1 MKTCPQCGKIYDNI
15 ADICP
20 DDAAALILSST
31 SSFAPTSGTLLAG
44 RYRILEKIGEGGM
57 GAIYKAVH
65 TMMDRTCA
73 IKLLTNLSTNDES
86 ALARFNR
93 EAKMA
98 SRINNPHAVTIYDF
112 GAAEGGILY
121 LAMELIDGKSLSAIL
136 EEEKQLP
143 PARVVTI
150 VNQIADALRAAHAME
165 IVHRDLKPDNIM
177 VCNRG
182 ADGEQ
187 VKVLDFGIAK
197 AVADDS
203 PADNLTK
210 TGFILGTPVYM
221 SPEQLS
227 GDRLDARSD
236 VYSLAL
242 IVYQMLSGR
251 LPFEGA
257 NPQAIM
263 VKRLMSDPIPLSV
276 AEPDVLDSVERA
288 VMAGLTRDRDART
301 PTAEQF
307 ARELS
312 DAVLTGT
319 KVMGSRPTSRLSD
332 EAPSIPAAP
341 PSAYQTRPEAPIDRG
356 GVRGQTVPFQSTS
369 GSAVSA
375 QPRGTVERSAAVP
388 ALIGLSEQLAAK
400 GWSDAQLQIEG
411 LPPRPGRTKL
421 WVALILLLVVGLGS
435 VAFFALRP
443 SGFTLS
449 VKGAPPGSEVFLN
462 DKSRGMILPDGSFTI
477 NGLDTSDVALRIS
490 HTGFGDFEDT
500 LTWVKGKE
508 ESVVARMLPLEIDY
522 HGPMVLVPAGEF
534 IMGSDD
540 GNADEK
546 PAHTASLKAF
556 YIDKFEVTNKQYK
569 EYVDADSL
577 RTYPANP
584 KAFPN
589 YFLKNPDSPVVGMSW
604 NEATA
609 FAGSLSKR
617 LPTEEEWEKAASWDP
632 VAKSKRLWPWG
643 DTADA
648 GRANLGLNSPGPSPV
663 SQYSRDVSA
672 YSVIGMAGNVGE
684 WVDAF
689 YKPYDGNN
697 ARNDKF
703 GQEYRVVKGGFVGF
717 GDLQYARATRR
728 HPEKPE
734 DKTVVR
740 AIGVRC
746 VVSADDREIQDKIQE
761 GPRARTR

>member
-1 MKTCPQCGKIYDNI
+1 MKTCPQCGKIYDNN
-15 ADICP
+15 ADLCP
-20 DDAAALILSST
+20 DDAAALIQTST
-31 SSFAPTSGTLLAG
+31 TSFAPTSGTLLAG
-44 RYRILEKIGEGGM
+44 RYRIVEKIGEGGM

-86 ALARFNR
+86 ALARFYR

-136 EEEKQLP
+136 EEEKKLP
-143 PARVVTI
+143 ASRVVAI

-182 ADGEQ
+182 ADGEH

-197 AVADDS
+197 TVADDS
-203 PADNLTK
+203 ADNLTK

-276 AEPDVLDSVERA
+276 AEPKVLDSVERA
-288 VMAGLTRDRDART
+288 VMAGLSRDRDART

-312 DAVLTGT
+312 EAVLAGT
-319 KVMGSRPTSRLSD
+319 KVIGSRPTSRLSD
-332 EAPSIPAAP
+332 EAPSIPAAG
-341 PSAYQTRPEAPIDRG
+341 PSSYHTRPEAPIDRA
-356 GVRGQTVPFQSTS
+356 GVRGQTMPFQSPS
-369 GSAVSA
+369 GGAVST
-375 QPRGTVERSAAVP
+375 QPQGNVERSATGA
-388 ALIGLSEQLAAK
+388 ALVGLSEQSPAK

-411 LPPRPGRTKL
+411 VPPRRRRTKL
-421 WVALILLLVVGLGS
+421 WVALIALVVLGIGS
-435 VAFFALRP
+435 AAFFAMRP
-443 SGFTLS
+443 SGYTLS
-449 VKGAPPGSEVFLN
+449 VKGALPGSEVFLN
-462 DKSRGMILPDGSFTI
+462 DKSRGTTLPDGSFTLS
-477 NGLDTSDVALRIS
+477 GLEAGDVALRIS
-490 HTGFGDFEDT
+490 HADFGDFEDT

-508 ESVVARMLPLEIDY
+508 ESVVAQMLPLEIEY
-522 HGPMVLVPAGEF
+522 NGPMVLVPAGEF
-534 IMGSDD
+534 IMGADD
-540 GNADEK
+540 GDPDER
-546 PAHTASLKAF
+546 PAHTVSLKAY
-556 YIDKFEVTNKQYK
+556 YIDKFEVTNKEYK
-569 EYVDADSL
+569 EFCDGGL

-584 KAFPN
+584 KTFPD
-589 YFLKNPDSPVVGMSW
+589 YFTKNLTSPVVGISW
-604 NEATA
+604 KDAAA
-609 FAGSLSKR
+609 FAGSIGKR

-632 VAKSKRLWPWG
+632 AAKRKRQWPWG
-643 DTADA
+643 DTPDT
-648 GRANLGLNSPGPSPV
+648 GLANLGLNSPGPSPV
-663 SQYSRDVSA
+663 NQYSGDVSA
-672 YSVIGMAGNVGE
+672 YGVIGMAGNAGE
-684 WVDAF
+684 WVNAY
-689 YKPYDGNN
+689 YKAYDGNTAPN
-697 ARNDKF
+697 QKF
-703 GQEYRVVKGGFVGF
+703 GEEFRVARGGFVGTK
-717 GDLQYARATRR
+717 DVQYARATRR

-734 DKTVVR
+734 DKTLIR

-746 VVSADDREIQDKIQE
+746 VVSADDRKIQDKIQE
-761 GPRARTR
+761 VLRARTR

>member
-1 MKTCPQCGKIYDNI
+1 MKTCPQCGKIYDNN

-20 DDAAALILSST
+20 DDAAALITSST
-31 SSFAPTSGTLLAG
+31 TSFAPTSGTLLAG
-44 RYRILEKIGEGGM
+44 RYRIIEKIGEGGM

-136 EEEKQLP
+136 EEEKKLP
-143 PARVVTI
+143 AGRVVTI

-182 ADGEQ
+182 ADAEQ

-197 AVADDS
+197 TVADDS
-203 PADNLTK
+203 ADNLTK

-276 AEPDVLDSVERA
+276 AEPKILDSVERA

-319 KVMGSRPTSRLSD
+319 KVMGSRATSRLND
-332 EAPSIPAAP
+332 EAPAIPTAP
-341 PSAYQTRPEAPIDRG
+341 PSSYQTRPETAIDRA
-356 GVRGQTVPFQSTS
+356 GVRGQTMPFQSTS
-369 GSAVSA
+369 GGAA
-375 QPRGTVERSAAVP
+375 AQQPRGTVERSATGA
-388 ALIGLSEQLAAK
+388 ALVGISEQAPAK

-411 LPPRPGRTKL
+411 VQPRPSRTKL
-421 WVALILLLVVGLGS
+421 WVALGLLLVLGIGS
-435 VAFFALRP
+435 AAFFAMRP
-443 SGFTLS
+443 SGYTLT
-449 VKGAPPGSEVFLN
+449 VKGAPPGSQVFLN
-462 DKSRGMILPDGSFTI
+462 DKSRGTTSADGSFTLS
-477 NGLDTSDVALRIS
+477 GLDASDVALRIS
-490 HTGFGDFEDT
+490 HSGFGDFEDT

-508 ESVVARMLPLEIDY
+508 ESVVAQMLPVEIDY

-540 GNADEK
+540 GEADER
-546 PAHTASLKAF
+546 PAHTIPLKAF

-569 EYVDADSL
+569 EYCDGGSL
-577 RTYPANP
+577 RPYPPNP
-584 KAFPN
+584 SRFPD
-589 YFLKNPDSPVVGMSW
+589 YFQKNPESPVVGMTW
-604 NEATA
+604 TEATA
-609 FAGSLSKR
+609 FAGSLGKR

-643 DTADA
+643 NTEDA
-648 GRANLGLNSPGPSPV
+648 GRANLGLNSPGPSRV
-663 SQYSRDVSA
+663 DQYSRDISA
-672 YSVIGMAGNVGE
+672 YGVIGMAGNAGE
-684 WVDAF
+684 WVDAY
-689 YKPYDGNN
+689 YKAYDGNKV
-697 ARNDKF
+697 ADPKF
-703 GQEYRVVKGGFVGF
+703 GQEYRVVKGGYVGNK
-717 GDLQYARATRR
+717 GLAEARASRR

-734 DKTVVR
+734 DKAVVR

-746 VVSADDREIQDKIQE
+746 VVSADDRKIQDKIQE
-761 GPRARTR
+761 GLRARTR

>member
-1 MKTCPQCGKIYDNI
+1 
-15 ADICP
+15 
-20 DDAAALILSST
+20 
-31 SSFAPTSGTLLAG
+31 
-44 RYRILEKIGEGGM
+44 
-57 GAIYKAVH
+57 
-65 TMMDRTCA
+65 
-73 IKLLTNLSTNDES
+73 
-86 ALARFNR
+86 
-93 EAKMA
+93 
-98 SRINNPHAVTIYDF
+98 VTIYDF
-112 GAAEGGILY
+112 GTAEGGILY

-136 EEEKQLP
+136 EEEKKLP
-143 PARVVTI
+143 AGRVVTI

-182 ADGEQ
+182 AEGEQ

-197 AVADDS
+197 TVADDN

-276 AEPDVLDSVERA
+276 AEPAVLDSVERA
-288 VMAGLTRDRDART
+288 VMAGLVRDRDGRT

-319 KVMGSRPTSRLSD
+319 KMMGSRPTSRLKE
-332 EAPSIPAAP
+332 EAPPIPTAG
-341 PSAYQTRPEAPIDRG
+341 PSRYQTRPETPIDNP
-356 GVRGQTVPFQSTS
+356 GVRGQTMPFQATS
-369 GSAVSA
+369 GGGVAP
-375 QPRGTVERSAAVP
+375 QPVGAAERSAIVP
-388 ALIGLSEQLAAK
+388 ALVGLSEQHPAK

-411 LPPRPGRTKL
+411 LPPRHGRTKL
-421 WVALILLLVVGLGS
+421 WVGLVVVVVLAIGS
-435 VAFFALRP
+435 AAAFFALRP
-443 SGFTLS
+443 SGFTLT

-462 DKSRGMILPDGSFTI
+462 DKSRGTTLPDGSFTL

-490 HTGFGDFEDT
+490 HPGFGDFEDT

-508 ESVVARMLPLEIDY
+508 ESVVAQMLPVEIDY

-540 GNADEK
+540 GQPDEK
-546 PAHTASLKAF
+546 PAHSVSLKAF
-556 YIDKFEVTNKQYK
+556 YIDKFEATNKQYK
-569 EYVDADSL
+569 EYCDGGSL
-577 RTYPANP
+577 RPYPPNP
-584 KAFPN
+584 SRFPD
-589 YFLKNPDSPVVGMSW
+589 YFLKNPESPVVGMTW
-604 NEATA
+604 TEATA
-609 FAGSLSKR
+609 FAGSLGKR

-632 VAKSKRLWPWG
+632 VASSKRWWPWG
-643 DTADA
+643 NTEDA
-648 GRANLGLNSPGPSPV
+648 GRANLGLKSPGPSRV
-663 SQYSRDVSA
+663 DQYSRDISA
-672 YSVIGMAGNVGE
+672 YGVIGMAGNVGE

-689 YKPYDGNN
+689 YKAYDGN
-697 ARNDKF
+697 RLSDDKF
-703 GQEYRVVKGGFVGF
+703 GQDFRVVKGGYVGNK
-717 GDLQYARATRR
+717 GLDEARASRR

-734 DKTVVR
+734 DKAVVR

-746 VVSADDREIQDKIQE
+746 VVSADDRKIQDKIQE
-761 GPRARTR
+761 VLRARTR

>member
-1 MKTCPQCGKIYDNI
+1 MKTCPQCGKIYDNN

-20 DDAAALILSST
+20 EDAAALIQSST
-31 SSFAPTSGTLLAG
+31 TSFAPTRGTLLAG
-44 RYRILEKIGEGGM
+44 RYRIIEKIGEGGM

-136 EEEKQLP
+136 EEEKKLP
-143 PARVVTI
+143 ALRVVTI
-150 VNQIADALRAAHAME
+150 VNQIADALRAAHALE

-177 VCNRG
+177 VCDRG
-182 ADGEQ
+182 TEGEY

-197 AVADDS
+197 TVADDS
-203 PADNLTK
+203 ADNLTK

-263 VKRLMSDPIPLSV
+263 VKRLMADPIPLSV
-276 AEPDVLDSVERA
+276 AEPKVLDSVERA
-288 VMAGLTRDRDART
+288 VMAGLNRDRDART

-307 ARELS
+307 ARELN
-312 DAVLTGT
+312 DAVMTGT
-319 KVMGSRPTSRLSD
+319 KVMGSRPTSRLN
-332 EAPSIPAAP
+332 EETPSIPAAG
-341 PSAYQTRPEAPIDRG
+341 PSSYKTRPEAPIDRV
-356 GVRGQTVPFQSTS
+356 GVRGQTIPFQSPS
-369 GSAVSA
+369 GSAVHP
-375 QPRGTVERSAAVP
+375 QPHGTVERSATGA
-388 ALIGLSEQLAAK
+388 ALVGLSEQAPAK

-411 LPPRPGRTKL
+411 VPPPIRRTKL
-421 WVALILLLVVGLGS
+421 WVALSLVVVLGLGG
-435 VAFFALRP
+435 VLFFAMRP
-443 SGFTLS
+443 SGFSLS

-462 DKSRGMILPDGSFTI
+462 DKSRGVTLPDGSFTLS
-477 NGLDTSDVALRIS
+477 GLDANDVVLRIS
-490 HTGFGDFEDT
+490 HAGLGDFEDT

-508 ESVVARMLPLEIDY
+508 ESVVVRMLPLEIDY
-522 HGPMVLVPAGEF
+522 HGEMVLVPAGEF

-540 GNADEK
+540 DRNADEK
-546 PAHTASLKAF
+546 PAHTVSLKAF
-556 YIDKFEVTNKQYK
+556 YIDKFEVTNRQYK

-577 RTYPANP
+577 RTYPTNP
-584 KAFPN
+584 QAFPN
-589 YFLKNPDSPVVGMSW
+589 YFINNPTSPVVGMSW
-604 NEATA
+604 KEATA
-609 FAGSLSKR
+609 FAGSLGKR

-632 VAKSKRLWPWG
+632 VHKIKRLWPWG
-643 DTADA
+643 DTEDA

-663 SQYSRDVSA
+663 NQYSRDISA
-672 YSVIGMAGNVGE
+672 YGVIGMAGNAGE
-684 WVDAF
+684 WVDAY
-689 YKPYDGNN
+689 YKPYDGNKEP
-697 ARNDKF
+697 NDKF
-703 GQEYRVVKGGFVGF
+703 GQGYRIVKGGFVGTK
-717 GDLQYARATRR
+717 DLQYARATRR

-740 AIGVRC
+740 AIGLRC
-746 VVSADDREIQDKIQE
+746 VVSADDRGIQDKIQE
-761 GPRARTR
+761 GLRARTR

>member
-1 MKTCPQCGKIYDNI
+1 MKTCPQCGKIYDNN

-20 DDAAALILSST
+20 DDAAALITSST
-31 SSFAPTSGTLLAG
+31 TSFAPTSGTLLAG
-44 RYRILEKIGEGGM
+44 RYRIIEKIGEGGM

-136 EEEKQLP
+136 EEEKKLP
-143 PARVVTI
+143 AGRVVTI

-182 ADGEQ
+182 ADPEQ

-197 AVADDS
+197 TVADDS
-203 PADNLTK
+203 ADNLTK

-276 AEPDVLDSVERA
+276 AEPKILDSVERA

-319 KVMGSRPTSRLSD
+319 KVMGSRPTSRLND
-332 EAPSIPAAP
+332 EAPAISTAP
-341 PSAYQTRPEAPIDRG
+341 PSSYQTRPETAIDRA
-356 GVRGQTVPFQSTS
+356 GVRGQTMPFQSTS
-369 GSAVSA
+369 GGAA
-375 QPRGTVERSAAVP
+375 AQQPRGTVERSATGA
-388 ALIGLSEQLAAK
+388 ALVGISEQAPAK

-411 LPPRPGRTKL
+411 VQPRPSRTKL
-421 WVALILLLVVGLGS
+421 WVALGLLVLVGIGS
-435 VAFFALRP
+435 GAYFLIRP
-443 SGFTLS
+443 SGLTLS

-462 DKSRGMILPDGSFTI
+462 DKRKGTTGPDGSFTLS
-477 NGLDTSDVALRIS
+477 GLDAGDVALRIK

-508 ESVVARMLPLEIDY
+508 ESVVARMLPVEIDY
-522 HGPMVLVPAGEF
+522 HGPMILVPAGEF
-534 IMGSDD
+534 IMGTDD
-540 GNADEK
+540 GKPEEG
-546 PAHTASLKAF
+546 PAHTVSVPAY

-569 EYVDADSL
+569 EYCDGGSL
-577 RTYPANP
+577 RTTYPTNP
-584 KAFPN
+584 QRFPD
-589 YFLKNPDSPVVGMSW
+589 YFTKYPNSPVAGISW
-604 NEATA
+604 SEAA
-609 FAGSLSKR
+609 AYAGAIGKR
-617 LPTEEEWEKAASWDP
+617 LPSEEEWEKAASWDP
-632 VAKSKRLWPWG
+632 VTKTKRRWPWG
-643 DTADA
+643 DTAQL
-648 GRANLGLNSPGPSPV
+648 GKANLGVNSPGPSPV
-663 SQYSRDVSA
+663 DQYSGDLSA
-672 YSVIGMAGNVGE
+672 YGVRGMAGNVGE
-684 WVDAF
+684 WVDGF
-689 YKPYDGNN
+689 FQPYKGSTASDD
-697 ARNDKF
+697 RF
-703 GQEYRVVKGGFVGF
+703 GEDYRIVRGGFVGL
-717 GDLQYARATRR
+717 DLEKSQTTTR
-728 HPEKPE
+728 HPEPPDLRTK
-734 DKTVVR
+734 VR
-740 AIGVRC
+740 AIGIRC
-746 VVSADDREIQDKIQE
+746 VVGVSDPGIQ
-761 GPRARTR
+761 GMLR